1 MTEKQKVCDLVWQ
14 KIKKDYHP
22 ELKKEGIEYYSS
34 HAYGKKKFQ
43 TKREMKKIL
52 SRQIEGTKYY
62 LAQQKKN
69 WEIDYPNNLKWY
81 YAETKNYFAVGWLLK
96 TQTEK
101 SLKKDGIL

>member
-1 MTEKQKVCDLVWQ
+1 MTEKREINGLIWD

-22 ELKKEGIEYYSS
+22 ELKREGIEYYSS
-34 HAYGKKKFQ
+34 FSLEGKEFT

-52 SRQIEGTKYY
+52 MHQIEGTKYY
-62 LAQQKKN
+62 LAQKKKN

-81 YAETKNYFAVGWLLK
+81 YVETKNYFAVGWLLE

-101 SLKKDGIL
+101 SLKKDGVI